1 MNIVFIAHKREN
13 TGEVQELIEHLEQTA
28 RKAKT
33 FGDKF
38 GAGEHA
44 YIAGL
49 LHDLGK
55 YSQEFQDR
63 INGSK
68 KRVDHSTAGAQE
80 VFNRF
85 KEKNLGQVG
94 KMIAYCIG
102 GHHGGLPDAGVG
114 SDTSQEGTLSSKL
127 NNNKI
132 YPYDSYRDEVPEIK
146 LSTDLIPQIDIK
158 NGFGFALAFYIRML
172 YSCLVDADFLDT
184 EIFMKDNEVVRGY
197 DIQLDDLLNDL
208 NKKILSFGKATNP
221 INDKR
226 TEILNACINKA
237 KNPKGLFSLTVPTG
251 GGKTFSSM
259 AFALNHAK
267 KHRMERIIYV
277 IPYTSIIEQNAAEF
291 RNVFGEDIVLEHHSN
306 FDFNDNEEEK
316 YNKLKLS
323 SENWDIPIIVTTN
336 VQFFESLFAN
346 KSSRCRKLHNI
357 VNSVIIFDEA
367 QMLPL
372 NYLIPCV
379 KAISEL
385 VTNYNCSAVLCT
397 ATQPALDNLFPEEM
411 EVKEICEDTTGLY
424 NFFKRTKIIK
434 RGLIENETLIKE
446 INSQRQVL
454 CIVNTRKH
462 TLDLFSMLEGDDV
475 FHLSTYM
482 CPFDRRAVISEIK
495 NRLKNDLPC
504 KVISTSLIEAG
515 VDIDFPIVY
524 RAMTGLDSI
533 IQSAG
538 RCNREGKLKDEKG
551 KNVLGEVHVFNS
563 EDKYTKHQPEQFKRI
578 SELTNGVTR
587 RFDDIASL
595 DAIRSYFEEM
605 QYMLKE
611 QGLDTSDICKNI
623 EENYGTLDFDFK
635 EIASK
640 FKLIDDNTYPIIIPC
655 RGNASELIKN
665 LIEEEFHSKTL
676 RSLQAYTVNVYEKEY
691 NNLLSA
697 GKIRFVASEF
707 AVLADED
714 SYNERTG
721 IKLDLELGIGIFA

>member
-1 MNIVFIAHKREN
+1 MFIAHKMEN
-13 TGEVQELIEHLEQTA
+13 SNERQMLIDHLKQTA
-28 RKAKT
+28 IKAKS
-33 FGDKF
+33 FGNKF

-68 KRVDHSTAGAQE
+68 KWVDHSTAGAQE
-80 VFNRF
+80 VFKRF
-85 KEKNLGQVG
+85 EGKNLGPVG
-94 KMIAYCIG
+94 KLIAYCIG
-102 GHHGGLPDAGVG
+102 GHHGGLPDAGA
-114 SDTSQEGTLSSKL
+114 STDTNLKCTLSSKL
-127 NNNKI
+127 NNDKI
-132 YPYDSYRDEVPEIK
+132 YPYESYRDEVPDIN
-146 LSTDLIPQIDIK
+146 LSANLIPQINPT
-158 NGFGFALAFYIRML
+158 NGIGFALAFYIRML

-184 EIFMKDNEVVRGY
+184 EAFMRENEVARGY
-197 DIQLDDLLNDL
+197 DIQLDDLLVDL
-208 NKKILSFGKATNP
+208 NKKIQSFGEASSP

-237 KNPKGLFSLTVPTG
+237 KHPKGIFSLTVPTG

-267 KHRMERIIYV
+267 KHGMDRIIYV

-291 RNVFGEDIVLEHHSN
+291 RNVFGENIVLEHHSN
-306 FDFNDNEEEK
+306 FDFNDDEEEK

-357 VNSVIIFDEA
+357 INSVIIFDEA

-372 NYLIPCV
+372 SYLIPCV
-379 KAISEL
+379 KTISEL
-385 VTNYNCSAVLCT
+385 VANYNCSAVLCT
-397 ATQPALDNLFPEEM
+397 ATQPALDNLLPEEM

-454 CIVNTRKH
+454 CIVNMRKH

-482 CPFDRRAVISEIK
+482 CPFDRRAVISKIK

-524 RAMTGLDSI
+524 RTMTGLDSI

-538 RCNREGKLKDEKG
+538 RCNREGKLKDDKG
-551 KNVLGEVHVFNS
+551 KNILGEVHVFNP
-563 EDKYTKHQPEQFKRI
+563 EDKYTKWQPKEFKI
-578 SELTNGVTR
+578 TSELTKGIMR

-605 QYMLKE
+605 QYILKA

-623 EENYGTLDFDFK
+623 EENHGTLDFDFK
-635 EIASK
+635 DIASK
-640 FKLIDDNTYPIIIPC
+640 FKIIDDNTYPIIIPS
-655 RGNASELIKN
+655 RGNASELINK
-665 LIEEEFHSKTL
+665 LAEEDFHSKTL

-721 IKLDLELGIGIFA
+721 IKLELESGIGIYA